1 MRQQQADAARQQQAD
16 AARQQQADAARQQQA
31 DAARQ
36 QQVVAA
42 AAAPRYV
49 QRVAVK
55 LPAFWLDKPAI
66 WFAQAEAQFALA
78 DITVELTKYY
88 HVISQLDVRAA
99 SEVEDII
106 SSPPGEFPYTNLR
119 QRLIERLSTSEEH
132 RVRQLLHD
140 EELGDRKPSQFLR
153 HLKSLA
159 APTVV
164 QLNLLRHLW
173 LRRLPTHVQT
183 VLTARP
189 ELSLEQLS
197 DLADKIVEISP
208 VPSIR
213 AVAENA
219 EQVPA
224 PNDSLATLIRE
235 LTFEVSALRTRR
247 RERSPDQRSRSRS
260 ASSRRSSRDLCW
272 YHYRFDQSRYSSRAN
287 LWAARSRN
295 SNNSKTPID
304 SFTALESVI
313 REVSG
318 FPSCNHRLLKQR
330 ADAVPSSSTP
340 QQPSLHSHG
349 PALQRTTP
357 AADSRTALQPTAEH
371 QLPNRTPPPKRSR

>member
-1 MRQQQADAARQQQAD
+1 MVFPRDDDIRRREHQNPGDNVGLEAAQQQQADLMRQQQADAARQQQAD

-36 QQVVAA
+36 QQADAARQQQADAARQQQAVAA

-159 APTVV
+159 APAVV
-164 QLNLLRHLW
+164 QPNLLRHLW

-247 RERSPDQRSRSRS
+247 RERSPDQRS
-260 ASSRRSSRDLCW
+260 
-272 YHYRFDQSRYSSRAN
+272 
-287 LWAARSRN
+287 
-295 SNNSKTPID
+295 P
-304 SFTALESVI
+304 
-313 REVSG
+313 
-318 FPSCNHRLLKQR
+318 
-330 ADAVPSSSTP
+330 
-340 QQPSLHSHG
+340 
-349 PALQRTTP
+349 
-357 AADSRTALQPTAEH
+357 
-371 QLPNRTPPPKRSR
+371 